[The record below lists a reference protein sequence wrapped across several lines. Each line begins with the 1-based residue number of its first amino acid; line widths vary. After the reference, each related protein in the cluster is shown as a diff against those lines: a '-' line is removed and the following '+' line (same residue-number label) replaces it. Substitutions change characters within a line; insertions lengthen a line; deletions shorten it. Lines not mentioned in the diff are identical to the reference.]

1 MFKPEIKAH
10 EMDDAVMDFENSIL
24 FFADAYNRH
33 GPGSRQNSGANTP
46 YDSPF
51 SMTPASSGFA
61 TPALTPGSSAP
72 SSRASSFAA
81 SQSRRPSFATRLG
94 SLLRL
99 TALPEARIS
108 EAYNNPFEESIVEQ
122 GGAWEDETE
131 KEKRQ
136 RHQLEAWQIEASG
149 VDRSVRI
156 LPGVKRLM
164 DSIPTGKYA
173 VATSGAK
180 TYGMFITFI
189 RPHMSLTVVSFPSS
203 RMYEPCWYYTPS
215 SNHHR
220 RR

>member
-1 MFKPEIKAH
+1 MFKPEIQAH

-33 GPGSRQNSGANTP
+33 GPGSQPNSGANTP
-46 YDSPF
+46 FDSPF

-72 SSRASSFAA
+72 SSRASSFAV
-81 SQSRRPSFATRLG
+81 SQDRRPSFVSRLG

-99 TALPEARIS
+99 TALPEARIAEYDNS
-108 EAYNNPFEESIVEQ
+108 FEDESGIEPGQ
-122 GGAWEDETE
+122 EWEGETE

-136 RHQLEAWQIEASG
+136 RHQLAAWQIEAAG

-164 DSIPTGKYA
+164 DSIPAGKYA

-180 TYGMFITFI
+180 TYGMFAFL
-189 RPHMSLTVVSFPSS
+189 RYSHMILTILFSQL
-203 RMYEPCWYYTPS
+203 TDA
-215 SNHHR
+215 
-220 RR
+220 